1 MTNHV
6 NGVKVIKVYQLWLV
20 SMIYLCILILWISY
34 IKDYVLDNGVKVT
47 NKHSSW
53 NCPKGMSIKFGR
65 N

>member
-34 IKDYVLDNGVKVT
+34 IQDYVLDNVAKVT
-47 NKHSSW
+47 NIHSSW
-53 NCPKGMSIKFGR
+53 NCPKGMSTKFGR